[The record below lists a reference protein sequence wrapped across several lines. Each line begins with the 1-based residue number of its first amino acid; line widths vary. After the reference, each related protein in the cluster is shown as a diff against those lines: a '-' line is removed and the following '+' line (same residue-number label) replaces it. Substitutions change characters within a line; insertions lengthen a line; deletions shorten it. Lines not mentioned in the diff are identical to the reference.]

1 MTLDIPWWNVEMA
14 GKELE
19 YLSEVIA
26 SSYIN
31 EGEFANRFENEISRK
46 MDLANVTLCT
56 NGTSAIFLAL
66 RALGIGKDSTVIVPN
81 LTFIATANAVR
92 LAGANVKLIDIKE
105 DTLTIDEE
113 LLTEE
118 FTEGVNAI
126 IAVHVSGRSAIS
138 KKLLEICHSRD
149 IFLVED
155 AAEAFGSLDP
165 LTQKPLGTIGDLGAL
180 SFSPNKV
187 VTSGQGGAVVTHS
200 TLFSDKVR
208 SLKDQ
213 GRLKRGTG
221 GDDWHEK
228 EGYNFKFTNLQAA
241 VGLAQMFKLEDRLT
255 HLRKTYEAY
264 AEELSDIIDGKLLG
278 FNIKNGEVPL
288 WPELF
293 VSRRS
298 QLEKAFLETGVSFR
312 NFWHPLSKQ
321 AGFLTERS
329 DLRVSTQITSN
340 LLWLPSAF
348 SLSRSNIKDV
358 GEVIRKTLYRA
369 SN

>member
-1 MTLDIPWWNVEMA
+1 MTLDIPWWTVEMA
-14 GKELE
+14 GKETE
-19 YLSEVIA
+19 YLEEVIA
-26 SSYIN
+26 SGYIN
-31 EGEFANRFENEISRK
+31 EGEYATRLELEISKK
-46 MDLANVTLCT
+46 MEHANVILCT

-66 RALGIGKDSTVIVPN
+66 RALGIGKGSTVIVPN

-92 LAGANVKLIDIKE
+92 LAGADVKLIDTKE
-105 DTLTIDEE
+105 HSLTIDEE

-118 FTEGVNAI
+118 FTQGVSAI

-138 KKLLEICHSRD
+138 KKLLDICHARG

-165 LTQKPLGTIGDLGAL
+165 LSQKPLGTIGDLGIL

-187 VTSGQGGAVVTHS
+187 VTSGQGGAVVTS
-200 TLFSDKVR
+200 SLLWSEKVR

-241 VGLAQMFKLEDRLT
+241 VGLAQMFKLEERLT
-255 HLRKTYEAY
+255 HLRKTYEIY
-264 AEELSDIIDGKLLG
+264 AEGLSGLLHGKLLS
-278 FNIKNGEVPL
+278 FDINNGEVPL
-288 WPELF
+288 WPELL
-293 VSRRS
+293 VSRRG
-298 QLEKAFLETGVSFR
+298 QLEQAFMETGVSFR

-321 AGFLTERS
+321 AGFLTNRA
-329 DLRVSTQITSN
+329 DLKVSTQITSN

-348 SLSRSNIKDV
+348 SLSRSNIEDV
-358 GEVIRKTLYRA
+358 SEVIRKTLHG
-369 SN
+369 N

>member
-1 MTLDIPWWNVEMA
+1 MTREIPWWTVEMA
-14 GKELE
+14 GRESE
-19 YLSEVIA
+19 YLADVIA
-26 SSYIN
+26 SGYIN
-31 EGEFANRFENEISRK
+31 EGEFAIRFENEISEK
-46 MDLANVTLCT
+46 MDRAKVTLCT

-66 RALGIGKDSTVIVPN
+66 RALGIGKGSTVIVPN

-105 DTLTIDEE
+105 HSLTIDEE

-118 FTEGVNAI
+118 FTQGVSAI

-138 KKLLEICHSRD
+138 KKLLDICHTRG

-165 LTQKPLGTIGDLGAL
+165 LSQKPLGTIGDLGIL

-187 VTSGQGGAVVTHS
+187 VTSGQGGAVVTNS
-200 TLFSDKVR
+200 TLWSEKVR

-241 VGLAQMFKLEDRLT
+241 VGLAQMLKLEERLN
-255 HLRKTYEAY
+255 HLRKTYEVY
-264 AEELSDIIDGKLLG
+264 AHELSGLLNG
-278 FNIKNGEVPL
+278 ILLNFDLKNGEVPL
-288 WPELF
+288 WPELK
-293 VSRRS
+293 VSKRDR
-298 QLEKAFLETGVSFR
+298 LEKAFLESRIGFR

-321 AGFLTERS
+321 PGYLTNRA
-329 DLRVSTQITSN
+329 DLPVSTQLTPN

-348 SLSRSNIKDV
+348 DLSKSDIKSVCNIIHQALD
-358 GEVIRKTLYRA
+358 
-369 SN
+369 ND